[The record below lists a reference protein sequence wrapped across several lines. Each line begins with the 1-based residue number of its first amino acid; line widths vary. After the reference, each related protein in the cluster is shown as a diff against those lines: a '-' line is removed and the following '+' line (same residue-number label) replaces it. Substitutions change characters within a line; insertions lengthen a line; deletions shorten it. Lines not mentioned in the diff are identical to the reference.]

1 MGIDLK
7 TPIFEKSLR
16 VCTQMLGLG
25 CLTEHRAVGWRD
37 GARMVKNEIG
47 GLFSSRDD
55 SGIHLND
62 CCTVDE
68 GT

>member
-1 MGIDLK
+1 
-7 TPIFEKSLR
+7 
-16 VCTQMLGLG
+16 MLGLG